1 MIYKVINKINKK
13 PYIGKTDRT
22 LDERRKEHEKTQSN
36 SLFHKAIRKY
46 GIENFKWNIEDESG
60 EEEYYIKKYNSHF
73 IDGYGYNM
81 TYGGENYPKEYMDIL
96 WNDPDFK
103 ERHAIATGKA
113 TKKSWKNK
121 KTRERRSK
129 EISKAKIKQY
139 KNDKEYKNKIIN
151 HIKNQAKRNW
161 LNDEYRKKTIEAR
174 SKIHLIENIKN
185 GCVFQINGYYIK
197 QFCDVYEL
205 NYGSFRNFL
214 SSNNRSC
221 FKKEWKKCQK
231 SMLFSEIHI

>member
-46 GIENFKWNIEDESG
+46 GVDNFEWYIEDETG
-60 EEEYYIKKYNSHF
+60 EEEYYIRKYNSHF

-81 TYGGENYPKEYMDIL
+81 TYGGENYPKEHMDML

-103 ERHAIATGKA
+103 EKHSIATGKA

-121 KTRERRSK
+121 KTRDRRSK
-129 EISKAKIKQY
+129 GISKARIKQY
-139 KNDKEYKNKIIN
+139 KTDEKYKERNLK
-151 HIKNQAKRNW
+151 HIKGLAKRNW
-161 LNDEYRKKTIEAR
+161 ESSEYREKVLKSR
-174 SKIHLIENIKN
+174 SKKYKILNTLSNKIFTFYGHEVNKFCEENNLKYDCFKSYLSRTKGNCYKHQWKLIE
-185 GCVFQINGYYIK
+185 
-197 QFCDVYEL
+197 
-205 NYGSFRNFL
+205 
-214 SSNNRSC
+214 
-221 FKKEWKKCQK
+221 K
-231 SMLFSEIHI
+231 S